1 MTHAADM
8 PAWAALLTAFF
19 LLAGSA
25 LTLAGSVG
33 LVRLKKFYERLHP
46 PTLGSTGG
54 VIAIVIAFTLFFSVL
69 RSTPVLQALLIV
81 VFVTVTTPVTFM
93 LLGRAALFRDRTEG
107 DGDVPPPLSR
117 KDEDRPTGQD

>member
-1 MTHAADM
+1 MMTHAADM

-25 LTLAGSVG
+25 LTLLGSVG
-33 LVRLKKFYERLHP
+33 LVRLKRFYERLHP

-69 RSTPVLQALLIV
+69 RSGLVLQAFLIV
-81 VFVTVTTPVTFM
+81 FFVTVTTPVTFM
-93 LLGRAALFRDRTEG
+93 LLGRAALFRDRAEG
-107 DGDVPPPLSR
+107 DGDVPPALSR
-117 KDEDRPTGQD
+117 KDGDRPAG